1 MAAEA
6 EASRE
11 ARAKVNNDNNDN
23 NDNDIDIDIDSDSDN
38 DNDSDNFK
46 VIAADGEMR
55 ASKALREAS
64 MIIEQSPAALQLR
77 YLQVALGIIYRV
89 FRYKDQPRYFENNC
103 MP

>member
-23 NDNDIDIDIDSDSDN
+23 NDNDN
-38 DNDSDNFK
+38 DNFK

-89 FRYKDQPRYFENNC
+89 LRYKD
-103 MP
+103 

>member
-11 ARAKVNNDNNDN
+11 ARARVN
-23 NDNDIDIDIDSDSDN
+23 SDSDN
-38 DNDSDNFK
+38 DIDSDNDNVK

-77 YLQVALGIIYRV
+77 YLQVALGIIYWV
-89 FRYKDQPRYFENNC
+89 FRCKDYCIKISAIFLP
-103 MP
+103 

>member
-23 NDNDIDIDIDSDSDN
+23 NDNDN
-38 DNDSDNFK
+38 DNFK

-89 FRYKDQPRYFENNC
+89 FR
-103 MP
+103 

>member
-11 ARAKVNNDNNDN
+11 ARA
-23 NDNDIDIDIDSDSDN
+23 
-38 DNDSDNFK
+38 K

-77 YLQVALGIIYRV
+77 YLQTLSSISSEKNSTIV
-89 FRYKDQPRYFENNC
+89 FPVPMDVLAVLSGKEKDAWAEGFGR
-103 MP
+103 

>member
-11 ARAKVNNDNNDN
+11 ARAKVNNN
-23 NDNDIDIDIDSDSDN
+23 DN
-38 DNDSDNFK
+38 DNDNDNDNVDVK

-77 YLQVALGIIYRV
+77 YLQVALGMLYRV
-89 FRYKDQPRYFENNC
+89 FNAKVSSVILQHNC
-103 MP
+103 IKISTMFLP

>member
-11 ARAKVNNDNNDN
+11 ARA
-23 NDNDIDIDIDSDSDN
+23 
-38 DNDSDNFK
+38 K

-77 YLQVALGIIYRV
+77 YLQTLNSISSEKNSTIV
-89 FRYKDQPRYFENNC
+89 FPVPMDMISVFGGKEKDA
-103 MP
+103 

>member
-23 NDNDIDIDIDSDSDN
+23 DNYKEYDN
-38 DNDSDNFK
+38 DNDNVDVK

-77 YLQVALGIIYRV
+77 YLQVALGMLYRV
-89 FRYKDQPRYFENNC
+89 FNAKVSSVILQHNC
-103 MP
+103 IKISTMFLP